1 MLRLFS
7 LYITLILVQFYSE
20 VPICLLKCLT
30 YSNADNYQS
39 QHLKNRWRSNGL
51 PWMMRGCIKAHH
63 SPMVNR
69 CCIMPFSHYQ
79 FQRQSEVFV
88 HTSEMYSRLLQ
99 YLLAVFTKRQAFFFF
114 YKGASKQTFSMR
126 SRCVVTWLSGWL
138 SVWLACDIDWQWQV
152 KRFQRVFCCWA
163 TCWSRTHMGTELTL
177 PEEPTGLW
185 RDAARVS
192 IIYCDTL
199 QHWTP

>member
-1 MLRLFS
+1 MLHYAIFS
-7 LYITLILVQFYSE
+7 LP
-20 VPICLLKCLT
+20 VPKTIRGLCPHQWNVLPSAAVSFGCLHEKT
-30 YSNADNYQS
+30 
-39 QHLKNRWRSNGL
+39 G
-51 PWMMRGCIKAHH
+51 I
-63 SPMVNR
+63 
-69 CCIMPFSHYQ
+69 
-79 FQRQSEVFV
+79 
-88 HTSEMYSRLLQ
+88 
-99 YLLAVFTKRQAFFFF
+99 FFF

-199 QHWTP
+199 QHWAP